1 MKKLTTL
8 LLVLLTITLTG
19 CGKSSGDP
27 RLINAVNR
35 LTEQFQTL
43 QNKYDQLE
51 CERDELS
58 AEIISLTSSN
68 ARLEQQLEDIS
79 SESKNTISS
88 ENQKTI
94 DDLNSQIADLKKQ
107 LEDSYNNPNS
117 TYLELQNKIN
127 TLNMDLQNYKDLAD
141 TAKNQVKDLQN
152 QLADQIKLNSQNSST
167 ATSSYLAIKF
177 WPDGNT
183 YSSSVN
189 WYCDPNCTKSAGNS
203 DSITITS
210 YVVSED
216 KLSNGY
222 TVYTCMSSGGL
233 VYSSQYPY
241 LTKNQ

>member
-1 MKKLTTL
+1 MISYSAEK
-8 LLVLLTITLTG
+8 
-19 CGKSSGDP
+19 
-27 RLINAVNR
+27 
-35 LTEQFQTL
+35 
-43 QNKYDQLE
+43 
-51 CERDELS
+51 DELI

-68 ARLEQQLEDIS
+68 AKLEQQLEDIS
-79 SESKNTISS
+79 SESKNTIST

-127 TLNMDLQNYKDLAD
+127 TLNMDLQNYKNLAD

-177 WPDGNT
+177 WSDGNT
-183 YSSSVN
+183 YSSSVK

>member
-1 MKKLTTL
+1 M
-8 LLVLLTITLTG
+8 TLTG
-19 CGKSSGDP
+19 CGKNSGDT

-35 LTEQFQTL
+35 LTMQFESL
-43 QNKYDQLE
+43 QENYNKLE
-51 CERDELS
+51 AEKDELV
-58 AEIISLTSSN
+58 AELITLTSDN

-79 SESKNTISS
+79 SESKNNTSS
-88 ENQKTI
+88 ENQKTV

-107 LEDSYNNPNS
+107 LEDAYNPNS

-127 TLNMDLQNYKDLAD
+127 TLSLDLQNYKDLAN
-141 TAKNQVKDLQN
+141 TAKDQVKELQN

-177 WPDGNT
+177 WSDGDT
-183 YSSSVN
+183 YTSNVK
-189 WYCDPNCTKSAGNS
+189 WYCDPNCTNPAGDN
-203 DSITITS
+203 ITITS
-210 YVVSED
+210 CVVSED

-222 TVYTCMSSGGL
+222 TVYTCMSSKGL

>member
-8 LLVLLTITLTG
+8 LLVLLTLTLTG
-19 CGKSSGDP
+19 CSKSSGDQ

-35 LTEQFQTL
+35 LTEQFQIL
-43 QNKYDQLE
+43 QDKHDQLQ
-51 CERDELS
+51 CEKDELI

-68 ARLEQQLEDIS
+68 AKLEQ
-79 SESKNTISS
+79 
-88 ENQKTI
+88 
-94 DDLNSQIADLKKQ
+94 Q

-127 TLNMDLQNYKDLAD
+127 TLNMDLQNYKNLAD

-177 WPDGNT
+177 WSDGNT
-183 YSSSVN
+183 YSSSVK

>member
-8 LLVLLTITLTG
+8 LLVLLTLTLTG
-19 CGKSSGDP
+19 CSKSSGDQ

-35 LTEQFQTL
+35 LTEQFQIL
-43 QNKYDQLE
+43 QDKHDQLQ
-51 CERDELS
+51 CEKDELI

-68 ARLEQQLEDIS
+68 AKLEQQLEDIS
-79 SESKNTISS
+79 SESKNTIST

-127 TLNMDLQNYKDLAD
+127 TLNMDLQNYKNLAD

-177 WPDGNT
+177 WSDGNT
-183 YSSSVN
+183 YSSSVK

-233 VYSSQYPY
+233 VYSLQYPY